1 MKGKD
6 FNLFSPAIQISKKN
20 ITVKKN
26 NLCMGKTKHIMRMF
40 RKETVWF
47 RPPIDRVYSP
57 RILFIYGIKIYTG
70 LF

>member
-1 MKGKD
+1 
-6 FNLFSPAIQISKKN
+6 
-20 ITVKKN
+20 
-26 NLCMGKTKHIMRMF
+26 MGKTKHIMRMF

-47 RPPIDRVYSP
+47 RPPIDSVYSP

>member
-1 MKGKD
+1 
-6 FNLFSPAIQISKKN
+6 
-20 ITVKKN
+20 
-26 NLCMGKTKHIMRMF
+26 MGKTKHIMRMF